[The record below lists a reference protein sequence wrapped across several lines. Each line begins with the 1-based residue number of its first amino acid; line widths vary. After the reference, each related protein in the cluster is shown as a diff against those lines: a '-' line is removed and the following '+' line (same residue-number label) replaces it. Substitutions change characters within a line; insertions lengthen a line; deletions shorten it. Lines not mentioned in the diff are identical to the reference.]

1 MSRATLGVA
10 VAVLGTP
17 QWDRSLFEQEDGLTH
32 KEPFRPTIPQQNE
45 RLSNIQVES
54 WPPTVF

>member
-17 QWDRSLFEQEDGLTH
+17 QWDRSFEEEDGLTH
-32 KEPFRPTIPQQNE
+32 KEPFRLTIPQQNE